1 MVIEAMNFNMTESM
15 RMTPTLRWHGRGR
28 QEPQKGF
35 SLVEMLVVIGIL
47 AILLAIAVPRYGS
60 WRAANALQSATE
72 TLMAH
77 IKQARIMAVTGNRA
91 VSIAFSATGYTVD
104 SAGTQPQQYS
114 LNVYRGG
121 LSLSYTATPLTFKS
135 NGTSGT
141 ETVTLTSADGST
153 RAITVN
159 SVGRAYLQ

>member
-1 MVIEAMNFNMTESM
+1 
-15 RMTPTLRWHGRGR
+15 
-28 QEPQKGF
+28 
-35 SLVEMLVVIGIL
+35 MLVVIGIL
-47 AILLAIAVPRYGS
+47 AILLAIAVPRYSS